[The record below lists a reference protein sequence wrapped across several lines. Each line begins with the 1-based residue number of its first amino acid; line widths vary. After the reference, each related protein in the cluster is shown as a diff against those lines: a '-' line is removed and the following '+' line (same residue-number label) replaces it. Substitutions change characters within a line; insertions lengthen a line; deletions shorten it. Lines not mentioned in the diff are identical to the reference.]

1 VALSCRFDGRTF
13 RGGNNPL
20 SWVGHSSGL
29 PIGSGA
35 AAAPPAR
42 VRVPECRFLPNGN
55 FRHTSRACAGAR
67 PRRGDGRPDGGAAPR
82 RPRRD
87 PPGRSSWSKASGGA
101 GRVRH
106 GSGRG
111 IPIRGNQ
118 GIPIRGP
125 DPRAAPGI
133 ENASSRKCGRS
144 RAGVKTGFCSRV
156 PGARVRCFP
165 GRPGSSSGPLR
176 GVSKPVKFAGGVRLQ
191 GGSDPRTWI
200 NPAGRGR
207 AGDSVRFGMRRYSS
221 VGRGAPRR
229 PPPGGRRH
237 VARDGS
243 LWHGPGAR
251 RVSRSIGSGRE
262 AGRSGRNA
270 IRAGAPGSVAAV
282 RLPAAFPGRD
292 LFPPRRFRCKPGRG
306 VTAIRHTVAQYRA
319 MSRDVAPRPD
329 RNLSRD
335 GSQWLTMARCAGRR
349 ICDILR
355 VGAVW
360 FVSGRF
366 AMVHLVPGARRA
378 GRLLF
383 RVLCRRAGVLP
394 GHRFQAGRHRSP
406 GSCQAS
412 GLKAM

>member
-1 VALSCRFDGRTF
+1 M
-13 RGGNNPL
+13 
-20 SWVGHSSGL
+20 
-29 PIGSGA
+29 
-35 AAAPPAR
+35 
-42 VRVPECRFLPNGN
+42 
-55 FRHTSRACAGAR
+55 
-67 PRRGDGRPDGGAAPR
+67 
-82 RPRRD
+82 
-87 PPGRSSWSKASGGA
+87 
-101 GRVRH
+101 RH

-306 VTAIRHTVAQYRA
+306 VTAIRHTVARCRA
-319 MSRDVAPRPD
+319 SA
-329 RNLSRD
+329 
-335 GSQWLTMARCAGRR
+335 GSQSVPRWLAMAHYGTVRR
-349 ICDILR
+349 PPDMRHSASWCGMVR
-355 VGAVW
+355 FGA
-360 FVSGRF
+360 FRYGSPC
-366 AMVHLVPGARRA
+366 PG
-378 GRLLF
+378 
-383 RVLCRRAGVLP
+383 C
-394 GHRFQAGRHRSP
+394 QAGRAVTLQGTVSP
-406 GSCQAS
+406 GRGPA
-412 GLKAM
+412 GAPLPGR